1 MYSSFSWALQVE
13 ASQYLFVWI
22 VIKETGINAPSS
34 ASVLEIPGTSSRS
47 DRSSILSC
55 HLIKKMP
62 LSVFSVM
69 LWKTG
74 RNVMLALYLCH
85 KSTFSFCSIL
95 RRLVFATL
103 ANEFCIV
110 MITECQTS
118 FTFNSSD
125 GISWLSSILS
135 RPEKHVLECSDVLA
149 LTLWVTH
156 KNVKL
161 FSWKKLEGKL
171 EFRKL
176 SCTEKSCGTSVMI
189 SCGEQRCHNEV

>member
-135 RPEKHVLECSDVLA
+135 RPEKHFLSAQMSLLSHFGWHTRTSNCFPD
-149 LTLWVTH
+149 
-156 KNVKL
+156 K
-161 FSWKKLEGKL
+161 SWKGSWNSGNSRAQKNPVGLQ
-171 EFRKL
+171 
-176 SCTEKSCGTSVMI
+176 SW
-189 SCGEQRCHNEV
+189 